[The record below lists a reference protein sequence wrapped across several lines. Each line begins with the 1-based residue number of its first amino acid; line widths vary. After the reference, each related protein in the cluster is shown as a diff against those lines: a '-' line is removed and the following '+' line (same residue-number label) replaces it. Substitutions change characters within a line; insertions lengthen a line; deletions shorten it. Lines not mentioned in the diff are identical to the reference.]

1 MPVELILRAENK
13 ADAIKTEQQYIE
25 QQVRLFL
32 FYTKI
37 TELNLFYIVNN
48 SVSNKKI
55 NFFQHPQHTVGAICQ
70 ATDKQLIQLVEWAKH
85 IPHFKN
91 LPLGDQ
97 VLLLRAGK

>member
-1 MPVELILRAENK
+1 MIVYLT
-13 ADAIKTEQQYIE
+13 IKK
-25 QQVRLFL
+25 L
-32 FYTKI
+32 
-37 TELNLFYIVNN
+37 
-48 SVSNKKI
+48 
-55 NFFQHPQHTVGAICQ
+55 FQHPQHTVGAICQ

>member
-1 MPVELILRAENK
+1 MYLI
-13 ADAIKTEQQYIE
+13 
-25 QQVRLFL
+25 
-32 FYTKI
+32 
-37 TELNLFYIVNN
+37 
-48 SVSNKKI
+48 KKY
-55 NFFQHPQHTVGAICQ
+55 FFQHPQHTVGAICQ